1 MNRILGETCVSIVA
15 WDAVLAVISR
25 VAVIVN
31 AALAIIMSRWMGGC
45 CVNNVQALAKTKHAA
60 RLMGRAL
67 LVVRIA
73 GQD

>member
-1 MNRILGETCVSIVA
+1 MRRILGETCVSIVA

-31 AALAIIMSRWMGGC
+31 AALAIFMSQWMGGC
-45 CVNNVQALAKTKHAA
+45 CVNNVRALAKTKRAA
-60 RLMGRAL
+60 LLMGRAL